1 MVVKNISPGNKKFSD
16 VSVDTGIFATNFL
29 SCKPKIV
36 LRRDSFDSEVGILA
50 GDLAI
55 YVKKEDFSKLISK
68 MLEFYLNFASTVD
81 IALLL
86 NKIHMLYFKK
96 VKELRGDG

>member
-1 MVVKNISPGNKKFSD
+1 MSCKNISSGNKKFSD

-55 YVKKEDFSKLISK
+55 YVKKEDFPKLISK
-68 MLEFYLNFASTVD
+68 MLEFYLGFADTLSA
-81 IALLL
+81 ALLL

-96 VKELRGDG
+96 IKELRSDE

>member
-1 MVVKNISPGNKKFSD
+1 MNSLSSENKKFSD
-16 VSVDTGIFATNFL
+16 MGVDTGIFATNFL
-29 SCKPKIV
+29 SYKPKIV

-68 MLEFYLNFASTVD
+68 MLEFYLGFADTLSA
-81 IALLL
+81 ALLL

-96 VKELRGDG
+96 IKELRGDE